1 MKVLLTGG
9 AGFIGS
15 YTSEVLLKRGD
26 EVVVVDELNNYY
38 DPSIKQENLD
48 ILRKYGDKCRIHI
61 TDICDRAKLHQI
73 FKEEGG
79 FDAICHLAARAGV
92 RPSIEDPF
100 IYVHSNLEGT
110 TVLLELAKEF
120 KVPNF
125 VFASSSSVYGNSL
138 KVPFTEEDRVDT
150 PVSQYAATKKSGE
163 CLCYTYH
170 HLYGIHVACLR
181 FFTVYGPRGRPD
193 MAPFK
198 FVDAIYR
205 GETIKQFGDGSSR
218 RDYTFV
224 EDIVSGV
231 VASIDKPQGYQIYNL
246 GRGDTVLLKD
256 FIALIEE
263 LVGKKAKIEV
273 LPEQPGDVQATFADT
288 SKAARLLGYSPQY
301 SIRDGMKKTVEWYLG
316 KYGSASS

>member
-1 MKVLLTGG
+1 
-9 AGFIGS
+9 
-15 YTSEVLLKRGD
+15 LLKRGD
-26 EVVVVDELNNYY
+26 EVVVVDEVNDYY

-61 TDICDRAKLHQI
+61 TDICDKAKLRSI
-73 FKEEGG
+73 FEEEKG

-92 RPSIEDPF
+92 RPSIENPF

-110 TVLLELAKEF
+110 VVLLELAREF
-120 KVPNF
+120 KVTNF

-138 KVPFTEEDRVDT
+138 KVPFSEEDRVDN

-163 CLCYTYH
+163 LICHTYH
-170 HLYGIHVACLR
+170 HLYGMNIACLR

-198 FVDAIYR
+198 FVDSIYK

-246 GRGDTVLLKD
+246 GRGDTVILKD

-263 LVGKKAKIEV
+263 LVGKKARIEI

-288 SKAARLLGYSPQY
+288 SKAQRQLDYKPNY
-301 SIRDGMKKTVEWYLG
+301 SIREGMKKTVEWYVS
-316 KYGSASS
+316 KYGTK

>member
-1 MKVLLTGG
+1 MKVLVTGG

-15 YTSEVLLKRGD
+15 YTSELLLKRGD
-26 EVVVVDELNNYY
+26 EVVIVDELNDYY
-38 DPSIKQENLD
+38 DPSIKQDNLNL
-48 ILRKYGDKCRIHI
+48 LRQYGDKVRIHI
-61 TDICDRAKLHQI
+61 SDICDRAFMHKLFEQ
-73 FKEEGG
+73 EGG
-79 FDAICHLAARAGV
+79 FDVICHLAARAGV
-92 RPSIEDPF
+92 RPSIENPF

-110 TVLLELAKEF
+110 TVLLELAREF
-120 KVPNF
+120 KVKNF

-138 KVPFTEEDRVDT
+138 KVPFSEEDRVDY

-163 CLCYTYH
+163 LLCHTYY
-170 HLYGIHVACLR
+170 HLYGINMSCLR

-198 FVDAIYR
+198 FVDQIYR
-205 GETIKQFGDGSSR
+205 GEKMKQFGDGSSR

-231 VASIDKPQGYQIYNL
+231 VACIDKPQGYQIYNL
-246 GRGDTVLLKD
+246 GRGDTVFLKD

-263 LVGKKAKIEV
+263 LLGKKADIEV

-288 SKAARLLGYSPQY
+288 SKAAKLLGYKPNY
-301 SIRDGMKKTVEWYLG
+301 SIRDGMKKTVEWYLS
-316 KYGSASS
+316 KYGKKE